1 MCVHCT
7 VQYSTVYSGWL
18 CDGEAGTRASAGAA
32 VPQRPRQRKQT
43 VTIRHRD
50 QPDAD
55 TDTEDTV
62 HTFLLHT
69 RHCTVSTHCQPLEVV
84 LQPHPP
90 VSAQSTASMELKR
103 KIRRKVKVVIAD
115 KSFS

>member
-1 MCVHCT
+1 MCVYCT

-18 CDGEAGTRASAGAA
+18 CDGEAGTRASAGAT

-69 RHCTVSTHCQPLEVV
+69 YHCAQHSVHLLSASGGCAAAPSTSICSVHCQYG
-84 LQPHPP
+84 
-90 VSAQSTASMELKR
+90 AQEE
-103 KIRRKVKVVIAD
+103 D
-115 KSFS
+115 